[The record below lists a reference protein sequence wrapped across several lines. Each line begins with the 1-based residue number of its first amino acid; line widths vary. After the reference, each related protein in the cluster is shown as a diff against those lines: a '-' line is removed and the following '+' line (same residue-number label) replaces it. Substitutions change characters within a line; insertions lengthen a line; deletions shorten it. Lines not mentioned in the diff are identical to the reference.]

1 MMRMLPYE
9 RPTEHYDERII
20 ELDEQIC
27 SLIQQRKE
35 ASDNNPGFPP
45 LERIAEWS
53 SRFGLYEEFLRSM
66 FAAMLNEENF
76 RPIVKPADFRK
87 HIPLLKSVEQKERF
101 YTLTSI
107 HQYSNASVIILNI
120 DWEAPEQPFERPE
133 IRQHYSYE
141 LFIGEEYDCR
151 MMTGGSRSD
160 HASYRF
166 LVSPP
171 LPDDPSGTEFRF
183 QESSG
188 RFDKM
193 ELGEEIVFKM

>member
-1 MMRMLPYE
+1 MMRMLPFE

-27 SLIQQRKE
+27 SLIRQRKE
-35 ASDNNPGFPP
+35 TSDNNPGYPP

-53 SRFGLYEEFLRSM
+53 SRFGLHEAFLRSM
-66 FAAMLNEENF
+66 FATMLNEEHF
-76 RPIVKPADFRK
+76 RPMVEPADFRK
-87 HIPLLKSVEQKERF
+87 HIPLLKSVEQRERF

-107 HQYSNASVIILNI
+107 RQYSNASVIILNI

-141 LFIGEEYDCR
+141 LFIEGYDCR
-151 MMTGGSRSD
+151 MMNGGSRSD

-193 ELGEEIVFKM
+193 ELGEEIVFKI